1 MQDHHADLIG
11 RSRKRAKTRENVT
24 TDEAGALLRD
34 ADDKQTAV
42 RASSER
48 DEVMAWGDTYGCDY
62 CGEIWVEPSKNS
74 VKKSFGG
81 MHAFMASHG
90 FRRTPDGYEQANL
103 MIDDFIDQARGKFQR
118 EHLYCSFSSSESD
131 EERCEVCGEYW
142 VEPSK
147 NSIKK
152 KLGGMHKFMAS
163 HGLRRTPGGYKEA
176 SLMIDDLIAQERE
189 DFIREHQYCEGASS
203 PSSSSS
209 EYYYPHGGTRQH
221 EVCALLRQARDLL
234 GGLPRD
240 NSRLRS

>member
-11 RSRKRAKTRENVT
+11 RSRKRAKTLQRERENVT
-24 TDEAGALLRD
+24 THEAGAPLRD

-48 DEVMAWGDTYGCDY
+48 DEVMAWGDEVRCEGC
-62 CGEIWVEPSKNS
+62 GKIWVEPSKNS
-74 VKKSFGG
+74 MKKSFGG
-81 MHAFMASHG
+81 MHQFMRSYG

-103 MIDDFIDQARGKFQR
+103 MIDDFIDQEREKFKR
-118 EHLYCSFSSSESD
+118 EHQNCSYTSSESD
-131 EERCEVCGEYW
+131 EERCEVCGEVW

-152 KLGGMHKFMAS
+152 SFGGMHKFMAS
-163 HGLRRTPGGYKEA
+163 HGLRRTPGGYQEA
-176 SLMIDDLIAQERE
+176 NRMIDDLIAQERE

-209 EYYYPHGGTRQH
+209 EYYY
-221 EVCALLRQARDLL
+221 
-234 GGLPRD
+234 
-240 NSRLRS
+240 